1 MQHQMGLAGRNAN
14 WRFVMITHFLDIES
28 QSKETI
34 IQLIKKSF
42 EMKQNKY
49 VSNDLEYK
57 TVGLIFEKPSLRTR
71 VSFEVGIK
79 HLGGYPLILH
89 KEEIGLGK
97 REAIKDVARVLSR
110 LVDMV
115 MIRTFEHEKLVEF
128 SNHSTIPV
136 INGLTDNSHPCQAL
150 ADMLTIYETFGKLKG
165 LKVVYLGDDNNV
177 SSSLAEVCA
186 KTQMECVISSPTI
199 LQRENPV
206 MRFEKDPQIA
216 IEQADVIYTD
226 TWVSMGDTS
235 SKEKIQSLQAYQ
247 LNRELLSK
255 AKSTAIVMH
264 CLPAHR
270 GQEITDEVIESN
282 RSVVFQQAENRIHA
296 QKAIMHYLTTVNQV
310 AHPHVLNNVGKM
322 EMKDVV
328 EKRG

>member
-1 MQHQMGLAGRNAN
+1 MN
-14 WRFVMITHFLDIES
+14 THFLDIES
-28 QSKETI
+28 QSVETI
-34 IQLIKKSF
+34 IHLIKTSY
-42 EMKQNKY
+42 EMKKNKY

-79 HLGGYPLILH
+79 HLGGYPLILQ

-128 SNHSTIPV
+128 SNNSSIPV

-165 LKVVYLGDDNNV
+165 LNVAYLGDDNNV

-199 LQRENPV
+199 IHRENPV
-206 MRFEKDPQIA
+206 MRFEKDPKKA
-216 IEQADVIYTD
+216 VGQADVIYTD
-226 TWVSMGDTS
+226 TWVSMGDTG
-235 SKEKIQSLQAYQ
+235 SKEKIQRLQAYQ
-247 LNRELLSK
+247 LNRELLSS
-255 AKSTAIVMH
+255 AKKNTIVMH

-270 GQEITDEVIESN
+270 GEEITDEVIESS

-296 QKAIMHYLTTVNQV
+296 QKAIMKYLMTVNQE
-310 AHPHVLNNVGKM
+310 PNST
-322 EMKDVV
+322 
-328 EKRG
+328 

>member
-1 MQHQMGLAGRNAN
+1 
-14 WRFVMITHFLDIES
+14 MITHFLDIES
-28 QSKETI
+28 QSVEI
-34 IQLIKKSF
+34 IKHLIQTSY
-42 EMKQNKY
+42 EMKKNKY
-49 VSNDLEYK
+49 VSNDLDYK

-79 HLGGYPLILH
+79 HLGGYPLILQ

-115 MIRTFEHEKLVEF
+115 MIRTFEHEKLVDF
-128 SNHSTIPV
+128 SKYSTIPV

-150 ADMLTIYETFGKLKG
+150 ADMLTIYETFGKLSG
-165 LKVVYLGDDNNV
+165 LKVAYLGDDNNV
-177 SSSLAEVCA
+177 SSSLAEICA
-186 KTQMECVISSPTI
+186 KTQMKCVISSPTI
-199 LQRENPV
+199 IQRKNPV
-206 MRFEKDPQIA
+206 MRFEKNPQIA

-255 AKSTAIVMH
+255 AKPNAIVMH

-270 GQEITDEVIESN
+270 GHEITDEVIESK

-296 QKAIMHYLTTVNQV
+296 QKSIMKYLTTVNQV
-310 AHPHVLNNVGKM
+310 STLV
-322 EMKDVV
+322 
-328 EKRG
+328 